1 MKTIY
6 YTATSLD
13 GYLADRENSL
23 DWLIQFGDPGSDYL
37 DFLAGVGAIA
47 MGSTTYQWVL
57 DNLVRPG
64 ADDAEAW
71 PYDQP
76 TWVFT
81 SRELAVPDFAD
92 VRFASGDVEPVHR
105 RMVEAAGGKNLWIVG
120 GGELAGKFHDRGL
133 LDEIVVQV
141 APVTLGGGAPLFPRT
156 ITSPPLRLT
165 SVEKLGAGFAQLRYE
180 VLR

>member
-1 MKTIY
+1 
-6 YTATSLD
+6 
-13 GYLADRENSL
+13 
-23 DWLIQFGDPGSDYL
+23 
-37 DFLAGVGAIA
+37 
-47 MGSTTYQWVL
+47 MGSTTYRWVL

-64 ADDAEAW
+64 SDDAEPW

-81 SRELAVPDFAD
+81 SREQPVPDFAD
-92 VRFASGDVEPVHR
+92 VRFADGDVEPVHR

-141 APVTLGGGAPLFPRT
+141 APVTLGGGAPLFPRA
-156 ITSPPLRLT
+156 IASPPLRLT

-180 VLR
+180 VPR